1 MAVPIQKRF
10 VTVDEYRQAAEDGV
24 FPPEARLEL
33 IRGEIV
39 EMSPIGNGHSSS
51 VRRFIRNF
59 SSRLSAYAIVD
70 AQNPIL
76 LREQES
82 EPQPDLT
89 LLRLRDDFYSSGT
102 PTPGDILMVVE
113 VADSTLPFDRKV
125 KMRLYAEAGISES
138 WLVDLRS
145 GTIFVHRQP
154 SPEGYQDVRASSG
167 GRRSTPRRSPRRAS
181 PWTRS
186 SADPDSPQ
194 IVCDVA
200 G

>member
-76 LREQES
+76 LRDQES
-82 EPQPDLT
+82 EPQPDLA

-102 PTPGDILMVVE
+102 PTPEDILIVVE
-113 VADSTLPFDRKV
+113 VAESSLSFDRKI
-125 KMRLYAEAGISES
+125 KMRLYAEAGILES
-138 WLVDLRS
+138 WLVDLIS
-145 GTIFVHRQP
+145 EMIFVYRRP
-154 SPEGYQDVRASSG
+154 SPEGYQDVRAY
-167 GRRSTPRRSPRRAS
+167 RRGETIYPEAFPETGFAV
-181 PWTRS
+181 
-186 SADPDSPQ
+186 DE
-194 IVCDVA
+194 IL